1 MYIQFVKFA
10 SRLAED
16 QVRRLLDERAPQ
28 YREVPGLVQ
37 KYYIREPA
45 TGAFG
50 GVYLWDSEASYK
62 AFRDSRLGQTISD
75 VYETDGPPRTELFEV
90 LFPLREG
97 VPFPLGVAAGQ
108 QQPLSE

>member
-10 SRLAED
+10 SRLSED
-16 QVRRLLDERAPQ
+16 QVRRLLEERAPR
-28 YREVPGLVQ
+28 YREVPGLLQ

-50 GVYLWDSEASYK
+50 GVYLWDSEASCK
-62 AFRDSRLGQTISD
+62 AFRDSRLRQTIAD
-75 VYETDGPPRTELFEV
+75 VYATEGPPRTELFEV

-97 VPFPLGVAAGQ
+97 ATVPSEVAGGERE
-108 QQPLSE
+108 PSSK